1 MECSKKHSLKELG
14 GSRTICLVGNANVGK
29 SVMFSRLTGTYVTVS
44 NYPGTTV
51 EVTEG
56 SGRINNELF
65 RIVDTPGVNSLIPMS
80 EDERVARDVLLD
92 EKPDVIMQV
101 ADSKNLRR
109 TLLITSQL
117 AEIGLPT
124 LLVLNMADEAKEK
137 GIIIDKEKLEKVL
150 GIPLVETVA
159 TANKGIKEM
168 KEAIFQAQV
177 PNSFLSYSQ
186 EIEEAILQINALL
199 PQLSI
204 QKRAVS
210 IMLLSGDES
219 LKEWLGKKYG
229 QKLVEEIKKIINQTQ
244 KMFSDSLN
252 YVITQ
257 QRQEQIEKII
267 LETVTRQRAQ
277 TSASWGEKISAL
289 TLQPLTGVPI
299 FLLVLYLV
307 FQFVGHFGAGTLVD
321 LLENKFFGQ
330 IFNPWVASLVK
341 QHIPSS
347 FLQQMLVGEYGLIS
361 MGLTYAIAIVLPI
374 VGTFFLVFS
383 LLEDSG
389 YIPRLAIMGNGIF
402 RKVGLNG
409 KAILPMVLGLGCVTM
424 ATLTTRILET
434 KKERVI
440 ATLLLA
446 LGIPCSAQLGVILG
460 LTTALSPWYTWMI
473 FLVVSSQLL
482 LVGYLAAKIIPGE
495 VSDFIM
501 EIPPMRLPQLT
512 NVLLKTYTRIEFFLK
527 EAIPLFLIG
536 TLLIFLADRYGGLAW
551 LIKTSKPFIVD
562 ILGLPKESTVAFILG
577 FLRRDYGAAG
587 LYDLAKQG
595 LMTPIQVTVSAIA
608 LSLYVPCIASFLVM
622 IKERGWRTAGAVMI
636 FVLFYA
642 TAIAALCNWFLRTVL

>member
-1 MECSKKHSLKELG
+1 MECGSNKKLTKQNFKQ
-14 GSRTICLVGNANVGK
+14 TVCLVGNANVGK

-56 SGRINNELF
+56 VGRINGELL

-92 EKPDVIMQV
+92 EKPDIVLQV

-117 AEIGLPT
+117 AEIGLPSV
-124 LLVLNMADEAKEK
+124 LVLNMADEAKQK
-137 GIIIDKEKLEKVL
+137 GILIQQEKLSAIL

-168 KEAIFQAQV
+168 KQALFRAAV
-177 PNSFLSYSQ
+177 PKHFLNYSPR
-186 EIEEAILQINALL
+186 IEEAIRQLNDIL
-199 PQLSI
+199 PEMPI
-204 QKRAVS
+204 KKRAIA
-210 IMLLSGDES
+210 IMLLSGDVS
-219 LKEWLGKKYG
+219 LQEWIRRKHGKNLT
-229 QKLVEEIKKIINQTQ
+229 QEIQRIIRETQ
-244 KMFSDSLN
+244 KHFTDSLG
-252 YVITQ
+252 YVITKERQDRIEEIIQ
-257 QRQEQIEKII
+257 QTVIRQQP
-267 LETVTRQRAQ
+267 QRSFSRA
-277 TSASWGEKISAL
+277 TKLSKWTME
-289 TLQPLTGVPI
+289 PLTGIPI
-299 FLLVLYLV
+299 FLGVLYLV
-307 FQFVGHFGAGTLVD
+307 FKFVGEFGAGTMVD
-321 LLENKFFGQ
+321 LLESQLFGE
-330 IFNPWVASLVK
+330 IINPWASWVVK
-341 QHIPSS
+341 QYVPGV
-347 FLQQMLVGEYGLIS
+347 FWQQMLVGQYGLIT

-389 YIPRLAIMGNGIF
+389 YIPRLAIMGNGVF
-402 RKVGLNG
+402 RKIGLNG

-434 KKERVI
+434 KKERII

-460 LTTALSPWYTWMI
+460 LITSLAPIYAW
-473 FLVVSSQLL
+473 LVFVIVASQILF
-482 LVGYLAAKIIPGE
+482 VGYLAAKVIPGE
-495 VSDFIM
+495 TSDFIM
-501 EIPPMRLPQLT
+501 EIPPLRFPQLT

-527 EAIPLFLIG
+527 EAIPLFLAG
-536 TLLIFLADRYGGLAW
+536 TLFVFLIDQAGILDS
-551 LIKTSKPFIVD
+551 LINFARPIVVEL
-562 ILGLPKESTVAFILG
+562 LGLPPETTVAFVLG

-587 LYDLAKQG
+587 LFDLASQGILSPKQ
-595 LMTPIQVTVSAIA
+595 IIVSVVI

-622 IKERGWRTAGAVMI
+622 IKERGWQTTFWIVT
-636 FVLFYA
+636 FVLVYA
-642 TAIAALCNWFLRTVL
+642 TLIGALVNWALGLVG

>member
-1 MECSKKHSLKELG
+1 MECGSGRKLENQNFSK
-14 GSRTICLVGNANVGK
+14 TVCLVGNANVGK

-56 SGRINNELF
+56 TGKIGGELL

-92 EKPDVIMQV
+92 EKPDLVMQV

-117 AEIGLPT
+117 AEIGLPS
-124 LLVLNMADEAKEK
+124 LLVLNMADEAKQK
-137 GIIIDKEKLEKVL
+137 GIIINYKKLEEIL

-168 KEAIFQAQV
+168 KEALFTAQV
-177 PNSFLSYSQ
+177 PKHFIDYNGD
-186 EIEEAILQINALL
+186 IERAISELNKIL
-199 PQLSI
+199 PEMPI
-204 QKRAVS
+204 KKRAIS

-219 LKEWLGKKYG
+219 LKQWLRKGWG
-229 QKLVEEIKKIINQTQ
+229 AELVQEIEQVIRQTQ
-244 KMFSDSLN
+244 KLFDDSLN
-252 YVITQ
+252 YIITKE
-257 QRQEQIEKII
+257 RQDKIEEII
-267 LETVTRQRAQ
+267 QEAVSRQAPENSFGITER
-277 TSASWGEKISAL
+277 ISKW
-289 TLQPLTGVPI
+289 TMEPLTGIPI
-299 FLLVLYLV
+299 FFGVLYLV
-307 FQFVGHFGAGTLVD
+307 FKFVGEFGAGTLVD
-321 LLENKFFGQ
+321 LLENRLFGE
-330 IFNPWVASLVK
+330 IVNPWASSLITK
-341 QHIPSS
+341 YIPGT
-347 FLQQMLVGEYGLIS
+347 FWQEMLVGQYGLIT

-374 VGTFFLVFS
+374 VGTFFLIFS

-389 YIPRLAIMGNGIF
+389 YIPRLAIMGNGVF
-402 RKVGLNG
+402 RRVGLNG

-460 LTTALSPWYTWMI
+460 LTTSLAPFYAW
-473 FLVVSSQLL
+473 LVFVIVASQIL
-482 LVGYLAAKIIPGE
+482 LVGYLASKVIPGE
-495 VSDFIM
+495 TSDFIM
-501 EIPPMRLPQLT
+501 EIPPIRLPQPA
-512 NVLLKTYTRIEFFLK
+512 NVIMKTYTRIEFFLK
-527 EAIPLFLIG
+527 EAIPLFLAG
-536 TLLIFLADRYGGLAW
+536 TLFVFLVDKAGVLDWIINLAR
-551 LIKTSKPFIVD
+551 PIVVEL
-562 ILGLPKESTVAFILG
+562 LGLPKETTIAFVLG

-587 LYDLAKQG
+587 LFDLASQG
-595 LMTPIQVTVSAIA
+595 LLSPLQIVVSVVV

-622 IKERGWRTAGAVMI
+622 IKERGLKTTLWIVSFVLVYATLVGAV
-636 FVLFYA
+636 VNW
-642 TAIAALCNWFLRTVL
+642 ALRLVS